1 LHKCRIERIKKLS
14 IKTNQGDLAGVFS
27 MLQTLT
33 DTKEDIAGSCL
44 VLHDISWET
53 YEQLLEIFAER
64 PTPRMTY
71 YKGTLELM
79 VPLPEHE
86 RYSWTL
92 GRLIV
97 ALSEEIGIEIIGLKS
112 STWRSEP
119 KKAGNEADECFY
131 IQNEALMRGKLTID
145 LKNDP
150 PPDLAVEMDL
160 TSSSINK
167 MVVYAELKMPEV
179 WIWKK
184 GKLIINILNDTGYVE
199 SETSLAFGS
208 FPVKE
213 LAQFMHLD
221 SEKGENA
228 RIREVREWVRSHLQN
243 QLP

>member
-1 LHKCRIERIKKLS
+1 
-14 IKTNQGDLAGVFS
+14 

-33 DTKEDIAGSCL
+33 DTKEELAGSHL

-64 PTPRMTY
+64 STPRMTY
-71 YKGTLELM
+71 YQGTLELI

-167 MVVYAELKMPEV
+167 MAVYAELKVPEV

-228 RIREVREWVRSHLQN
+228 RIREFREWVRSHLN
-243 QLP
+243 

>member
-1 LHKCRIERIKKLS
+1 MVQTITYSKEE
-14 IKTNQGDLAGVFS
+14 LAGS
-27 MLQTLT
+27 H
-33 DTKEDIAGSCL
+33 L
-44 VLHDISWET
+44 VLQDISWET

-64 PTPRMTY
+64 STPRMTY
-71 YKGTLELM
+71 YQGTLELM

-160 TSSSINK
+160 
-167 MVVYAELKMPEV
+167 MV
-179 WIWKK
+179 
-184 GKLIINILNDTGYVE
+184 ILC
-199 SETSLAFGS
+199 L
-208 FPVKE
+208 
-213 LAQFMHLD
+213 
-221 SEKGENA
+221 
-228 RIREVREWVRSHLQN
+228 
-243 QLP
+243 

>member
-1 LHKCRIERIKKLS
+1 
-14 IKTNQGDLAGVFS
+14 

-33 DTKEDIAGSCL
+33 NTKEDIAGSCL
-44 VLHDISWET
+44 ILHDISWET

-64 PTPRMTY
+64 STPRMTY
-71 YKGTLELM
+71 YQGTLELM

-131 IQNEALMRGKLTID
+131 IQNEALMREKLTID

-167 MVVYAELKMPEV
+167 MAVYAELKVPEV

-228 RIREVREWVRSHLQN
+228 RIREFREWVRSHLN
-243 QLP
+243 

>member
-1 LHKCRIERIKKLS
+1 MVQTQAYSKEE
-14 IKTNQGDLAGVFS
+14 LAGS
-27 MLQTLT
+27 HL
-33 DTKEDIAGSCL
+33 I
-44 VLHDISWET
+44 LHDISWET

-64 PTPRMTY
+64 STPRMTY
-71 YKGTLELM
+71 YQGTLELM
-79 VPLPEHE
+79 VFLPEHE

-150 PPDLAVEMDL
+150 PPDLAVEIDL

-167 MVVYAELKMPEV
+167 MAVYAELKVPEV

-199 SETSLAFGS
+199 SETSLAFAS

-213 LAQFMHLD
+213 LAQFMNLD

-228 RIREVREWVRSHLQN
+228 RIREFREWARSHLQHIPG
-243 QLP
+243 L

>member
-1 LHKCRIERIKKLS
+1 MVQTLAYSKEE
-14 IKTNQGDLAGVFS
+14 LAGS
-27 MLQTLT
+27 HL
-33 DTKEDIAGSCL
+33 I
-44 VLHDISWET
+44 LHDISWET

-64 PTPRMTY
+64 STPRMTHY
-71 YKGTLELM
+71 QGTLELM

-86 RYSWTL
+86 RYSWTM

-112 STWRSEP
+112 STWRPEP

-160 TSSSINK
+160 TSSSINE
-167 MVVYAELKMPEV
+167 MAVYAELKVPEV

-199 SETSLAFGS
+199 SETSLAFAS

-228 RIREVREWVRSHLQN
+228 RIREFREWVRSHLN
-243 QLP
+243 

>member
-1 LHKCRIERIKKLS
+1 MVQTQAYSKEE
-14 IKTNQGDLAGVFS
+14 LAGS
-27 MLQTLT
+27 HL
-33 DTKEDIAGSCL
+33 I
-44 VLHDISWET
+44 LHDISWET

-64 PTPRMTY
+64 STPRMTY
-71 YKGTLELM
+71 YQGTLELM
-79 VPLPEHE
+79 VPSPEHE

-92 GRLIV
+92 CRLIV

-150 PPDLAVEMDL
+150 PPDLAVEIDL
-160 TSSSINK
+160 TSSSIHK
-167 MVVYAELKMPEV
+167 MAVYAELKVPEV
-179 WIWKK
+179 WVWKK
-184 GKLIINILNDTGYVE
+184 GKLIINILNDTSYVE

-228 RIREVREWVRSHLQN
+228 RLREFREWARSHLQHIPG
-243 QLP
+243 L

>member
-1 LHKCRIERIKKLS
+1 MVQTQAYSKEE
-14 IKTNQGDLAGVFS
+14 LAGS
-27 MLQTLT
+27 HL
-33 DTKEDIAGSCL
+33 I
-44 VLHDISWET
+44 LHDISWET

-64 PTPRMTY
+64 STPRMTY
-71 YKGTLELM
+71 YQGTLELM
-79 VPLPEHE
+79 VPSPEHE

-92 GRLIV
+92 CRLIV

-150 PPDLAVEMDL
+150 PPDLAVEIDL

-167 MVVYAELKMPEV
+167 MAVYAELKVPEV

-221 SEKGENA
+221 SDKGENA
-228 RIREVREWVRSHLQN
+228 RIREFREWVRSHLQHIPG
-243 QLP
+243 L

>member
-1 LHKCRIERIKKLS
+1 MVQTLAYSKEE
-14 IKTNQGDLAGVFS
+14 LAGS
-27 MLQTLT
+27 HL
-33 DTKEDIAGSCL
+33 I
-44 VLHDISWET
+44 LHDISWET

-64 PTPRMTY
+64 STPRMTY
-71 YKGTLELM
+71 YQGTLELM

-167 MVVYAELKMPEV
+167 MAVYAELKVPEV

-184 GKLIINILNDTGYVE
+184 GKLIINILNDAGYVE

-228 RIREVREWVRSHLQN
+228 RIREFREWVRSHLN
-243 QLP
+243 

>member
-1 LHKCRIERIKKLS
+1 MVQTLAYSKEE
-14 IKTNQGDLAGVFS
+14 LAGS
-27 MLQTLT
+27 HL
-33 DTKEDIAGSCL
+33 I
-44 VLHDISWET
+44 LHDISWET

-64 PTPRMTY
+64 STPRMTY
-71 YKGTLELM
+71 YQGTLELM

-86 RYSWTL
+86 RSSWTL

-167 MVVYAELKMPEV
+167 MAVYAELKVPEV

-228 RIREVREWVRSHLQN
+228 RIREFREWVRSHLN
-243 QLP
+243 

>member
-1 LHKCRIERIKKLS
+1 MVQTLAYSKEE
-14 IKTNQGDLAGVFS
+14 LAGS
-27 MLQTLT
+27 HL
-33 DTKEDIAGSCL
+33 I
-44 VLHDISWET
+44 LHDISWET

-64 PTPRMTY
+64 STPRMTY
-71 YKGTLELM
+71 YQGTLELM

-167 MVVYAELKMPEV
+167 MAVYAELKVPEV

-199 SETSLAFGS
+199 SETSWAFGS

-213 LAQFMHLD
+213 LAQFMNLD

-228 RIREVREWVRSHLQN
+228 RIREFREWVRSHLN
-243 QLP
+243 

>member
-1 LHKCRIERIKKLS
+1 
-14 IKTNQGDLAGVFS
+14 

-33 DTKEDIAGSCL
+33 DTKEYLAGSCL

-71 YKGTLELM
+71 YNGTLELM

-92 GRLIV
+92 GRLIA
-97 ALSEEIGIEIIGLKS
+97 ALSEELGLEIIGLKS
-112 STWRSEP
+112 STWRSQP
-119 KKAGNEADECFY
+119 KKAGKEADECFY
-131 IQNEALMRGKLTID
+131 IQNEAVMRGKLKID
-145 LKNDP
+145 LKTDP
-150 PPDLAVEMDL
+150 PPDLAVEIDW

-167 MVVYAELKMPEV
+167 MAVYAELKVPEV
-179 WIWKK
+179 WVWKK
-184 GKLIINILNDTGYVE
+184 GKLIINILNDTSYVE
-199 SETSLAFGS
+199 CETSLAFAS

-228 RIREVREWVRSHLQN
+228 RIREFREWVRSHLN
-243 QLP
+243 

>member
-1 LHKCRIERIKKLS
+1 MVQTLAYSKEE
-14 IKTNQGDLAGVFS
+14 LAGS
-27 MLQTLT
+27 H
-33 DTKEDIAGSCL
+33 L

-53 YEQLLEIFAER
+53 YEHLLEVFAER
-64 PTPRMTY
+64 STPRMTY
-71 YKGTLELM
+71 YQGTLELM

-167 MVVYAELKMPEV
+167 MAVYAELKVPEV

-184 GKLIINILNDTGYVE
+184 G
-199 SETSLAFGS
+199 ETSLAFAS

-213 LAQFMHLD
+213 LAQFMNLD

-228 RIREVREWVRSHLQN
+228 RIRELREWVRSRLQN

>member
-1 LHKCRIERIKKLS
+1 MVQTLAYSKEE
-14 IKTNQGDLAGVFS
+14 LAGS
-27 MLQTLT
+27 HL
-33 DTKEDIAGSCL
+33 I
-44 VLHDISWET
+44 LHDISWET

-64 PTPRMTY
+64 STPRMTY
-71 YKGTLELM
+71 YQGTLELM

-167 MVVYAELKMPEV
+167 MAVYAELKVPEV

-184 GKLIINILNDTGYVE
+184 AKLIINILNDTGYVE

-228 RIREVREWVRSHLQN
+228 RIREFREWVRSHLQN
-243 QLP
+243 QLL

>member
-1 LHKCRIERIKKLS
+1 MVQTLAYSKEE
-14 IKTNQGDLAGVFS
+14 LAGS
-27 MLQTLT
+27 HL
-33 DTKEDIAGSCL
+33 I
-44 VLHDISWET
+44 LHDISWEI

-64 PTPRMTY
+64 STPRMTY
-71 YKGTLELM
+71 YQGTLELM

-167 MVVYAELKMPEV
+167 MAVYAELKVPEV

-228 RIREVREWVRSHLQN
+228 RIREFREWVRSHLN
-243 QLP
+243 

>member
-1 LHKCRIERIKKLS
+1 MVQTLAYSKEE
-14 IKTNQGDLAGVFS
+14 LAGS
-27 MLQTLT
+27 H
-33 DTKEDIAGSCL
+33 L

-64 PTPRMTY
+64 STPRMTY
-71 YKGTLELM
+71 YQGTLELM

-167 MVVYAELKMPEV
+167 MAVYAELKVPEV

-199 SETSLAFGS
+199 SETSLAFAS

-213 LAQFMHLD
+213 LAQFMRLD

-228 RIREVREWVRSHLQN
+228 RIREFREWVRSHLN
-243 QLP
+243 

>member
-1 LHKCRIERIKKLS
+1 MVQTLAYSKEE
-14 IKTNQGDLAGVFS
+14 LAGS
-27 MLQTLT
+27 HL
-33 DTKEDIAGSCL
+33 I
-44 VLHDISWET
+44 LHDISWET

-64 PTPRMTY
+64 STPRMTY
-71 YKGTLELM
+71 YQGTLELM

-167 MVVYAELKMPEV
+167 MAVYAELKVPEV

-213 LAQFMHLD
+213 LPQFMNLD

-228 RIREVREWVRSHLQN
+228 RIREFREWVRSHLQN
-243 QLP
+243 QLLLGKGTAVS

>member
-1 LHKCRIERIKKLS
+1 MVQTLAYSKEE
-14 IKTNQGDLAGVFS
+14 LAGS
-27 MLQTLT
+27 H
-33 DTKEDIAGSCL
+33 L

-64 PTPRMTY
+64 STPRMTY
-71 YKGTLELM
+71 YQGTLELM

-119 KKAGNEADECFY
+119 KKAGKEADECFY

-160 TSSSINK
+160 TSSSIPK
-167 MVVYAELKMPEV
+167 MAVYAELKVPEV

-199 SETSLAFGS
+199 SETSLAFAS

-228 RIREVREWVRSHLQN
+228 RIREFREWVRSHLN
-243 QLP
+243 

>member
-1 LHKCRIERIKKLS
+1 MVQTLAYSKEE
-14 IKTNQGDLAGVFS
+14 LAGS
-27 MLQTLT
+27 HL
-33 DTKEDIAGSCL
+33 I
-44 VLHDISWET
+44 LHDISWET

-64 PTPRMTY
+64 STPRMTY
-71 YKGTLELM
+71 YQGTLELI

-167 MVVYAELKMPEV
+167 MAVYAELKVPEV

-199 SETSLAFGS
+199 SETSLAFAS

-228 RIREVREWVRSHLQN
+228 RIREFREWVRSYLN
-243 QLP
+243 

>member
-1 LHKCRIERIKKLS
+1 MVQTLAYSKEE
-14 IKTNQGDLAGVFS
+14 LAGS
-27 MLQTLT
+27 HL
-33 DTKEDIAGSCL
+33 I
-44 VLHDISWET
+44 LHDISWET

-64 PTPRMTY
+64 STPRMTY
-71 YKGTLELM
+71 YQGTLELM

-167 MVVYAELKMPEV
+167 MAVYAELKVPEV

-184 GKLIINILNDTGYVE
+184 GKLIINILNDTGYLE
-199 SETSLAFGS
+199 SETSLAFAS

-213 LAQFMHLD
+213 LAQFMNLD

-228 RIREVREWVRSHLQN
+228 RIREFREWVRSHLN
-243 QLP
+243 

>member
-1 LHKCRIERIKKLS
+1 MVQTLAYSKEE
-14 IKTNQGDLAGVFS
+14 LAGS
-27 MLQTLT
+27 HL
-33 DTKEDIAGSCL
+33 I
-44 VLHDISWET
+44 LHDISWET

-64 PTPRMTY
+64 STPRMTY
-71 YKGTLELM
+71 YQGTLELM

-167 MVVYAELKMPEV
+167 MAVYAELKVPEV

-199 SETSLAFGS
+199 SETSLAFAS

-213 LAQFMHLD
+213 LAQFMRLD

-228 RIREVREWVRSHLQN
+228 RIREFREWVRSHLN
-243 QLP
+243 

>member
-1 LHKCRIERIKKLS
+1 
-14 IKTNQGDLAGVFS
+14 

-33 DTKEDIAGSCL
+33 VSKEELAGSHL

-64 PTPRMTY
+64 STPRMTY
-71 YKGTLELM
+71 YQGTLELM

-97 ALSEEIGIEIIGLKS
+97 ALSEEIGIEILGLKS

-119 KKAGNEADECFY
+119 KKAGNEAEECFY

-167 MVVYAELKMPEV
+167 MAVYAELKVPEV

-213 LAQFMHLD
+213 LAQFMRLD

-228 RIREVREWVRSHLQN
+228 RIREFREWVRSHLN
-243 QLP
+243 

>member
-1 LHKCRIERIKKLS
+1 MVQTLAYSKEE
-14 IKTNQGDLAGVFS
+14 LAGS
-27 MLQTLT
+27 HL
-33 DTKEDIAGSCL
+33 I
-44 VLHDISWET
+44 LHDISWET

-64 PTPRMTY
+64 STPRMTY
-71 YKGTLELM
+71 YQGTLELM

-150 PPDLAVEMDL
+150 PPDLAVEIDL

-167 MVVYAELKMPEV
+167 MAVYAELKVPEV

-199 SETSLAFGS
+199 SETSLAFAS

-213 LAQFMHLD
+213 LAQFMNLD

-228 RIREVREWVRSHLQN
+228 RIREFREWARSHLQHIPG
-243 QLP
+243 L

>member
-1 LHKCRIERIKKLS
+1 MVQTQAYSKEE
-14 IKTNQGDLAGVFS
+14 LAGS
-27 MLQTLT
+27 HL
-33 DTKEDIAGSCL
+33 I
-44 VLHDISWET
+44 LHDISWET

-64 PTPRMTY
+64 STPRMTY
-71 YKGTLELM
+71 YQGTLELM

-167 MVVYAELKMPEV
+167 MAVYAELKVPEV

-199 SETSLAFGS
+199 SETSLAFAS

-213 LAQFMHLD
+213 IAQFMHLD

-228 RIREVREWVRSHLQN
+228 RIREFREWVRSHLQHIPG
-243 QLP
+243 L

>member
-1 LHKCRIERIKKLS
+1 MVQTLAYSKEE
-14 IKTNQGDLAGVFS
+14 LAGS
-27 MLQTLT
+27 HL
-33 DTKEDIAGSCL
+33 I
-44 VLHDISWET
+44 LHDISWET

-64 PTPRMTY
+64 STPRMTY
-71 YKGTLELM
+71 YQGTLELM
-79 VPLPEHE
+79 VFLPEHE

-97 ALSEEIGIEIIGLKS
+97 ALSEEIGIEIMGLKS

-167 MVVYAELKMPEV
+167 MAVYAELKVPEV

-228 RIREVREWVRSHLQN
+228 RIREFREWARSHLQHIPG
-243 QLP
+243 L

>member
-1 LHKCRIERIKKLS
+1 MVQTLAYSKEE
-14 IKTNQGDLAGVFS
+14 LAGS
-27 MLQTLT
+27 HL
-33 DTKEDIAGSCL
+33 I
-44 VLHDISWET
+44 LHDISWET

-64 PTPRMTY
+64 STPRMTY
-71 YKGTLELM
+71 YQGTLELM

-167 MVVYAELKMPEV
+167 MAVYAELKVPEV

-208 FPVKE
+208 FPIKE
-213 LAQFMHLD
+213 LAQFMRLD

-228 RIREVREWVRSHLQN
+228 RIREFREWVRSHLN
-243 QLP
+243 

>member
-1 LHKCRIERIKKLS
+1 
-14 IKTNQGDLAGVFS
+14 

-33 DTKEDIAGSCL
+33 DTKEYLAGSHL

-64 PTPRMTY
+64 STPRMTY
-71 YKGTLELM
+71 YQGTLELM

-167 MVVYAELKMPEV
+167 MAVYAELKVPEV

-184 GKLIINILNDTGYVE
+184 GKLIINILNDTGYLE
-199 SETSLAFGS
+199 SETSLAFAS

-213 LAQFMHLD
+213 LAQFMNLD

-228 RIREVREWVRSHLQN
+228 RIREFREWVRSHLQN
-243 QLP
+243 QLL

>member
-1 LHKCRIERIKKLS
+1 
-14 IKTNQGDLAGVFS
+14 

-64 PTPRMTY
+64 STPRMTY
-71 YKGTLELM
+71 YQGTLELM

-92 GRLIV
+92 GRLIA
-97 ALSEEIGIEIIGLKS
+97 ALSEEMGIEIIGLKS

-119 KKAGNEADECFY
+119 KKAGNEADEFFY
-131 IQNEALMRGKLTID
+131 IQNEALMRGKLSID
-145 LKNDP
+145 LRNDP

-167 MVVYAELKMPEV
+167 MAVYAELKVPEV

-228 RIREVREWVRSHLQN
+228 RIREFREWVRSHLQN
-243 QLP
+243 RQQS

>member
-1 LHKCRIERIKKLS
+1 MVQTLAYSKEE
-14 IKTNQGDLAGVFS
+14 LAGS
-27 MLQTLT
+27 H
-33 DTKEDIAGSCL
+33 L
-44 VLHDISWET
+44 VLQDISWET

-64 PTPRMTY
+64 STPRMTY
-71 YKGTLELM
+71 YQGTLELM

-150 PPDLAVEMDL
+150 PPDLVVEMDL

-167 MVVYAELKMPEV
+167 MAVYAELKVPEV

-184 GKLIINILNDTGYVE
+184 GKLIINILTDTGYAE
-199 SETSLAFGS
+199 SETSLAFAS

-213 LAQFMHLD
+213 LAQFMNLD

-228 RIREVREWVRSHLQN
+228 RIREFREWVRSRLN
-243 QLP
+243 

>member
-1 LHKCRIERIKKLS
+1 
-14 IKTNQGDLAGVFS
+14 

-33 DTKEDIAGSCL
+33 DSKEDIAGSHL

-64 PTPRMTY
+64 STPRMTY
-71 YKGTLELM
+71 YQGTLELM

-167 MVVYAELKMPEV
+167 MAVYAELKVPEV

-199 SETSLAFGS
+199 SETSLAFAS

-228 RIREVREWVRSHLQN
+228 RIREFREWVRSHLQN
-243 QLP
+243 QLL

>member
-1 LHKCRIERIKKLS
+1 MVQTLAYSKEE
-14 IKTNQGDLAGVFS
+14 LAGS
-27 MLQTLT
+27 HL
-33 DTKEDIAGSCL
+33 I
-44 VLHDISWET
+44 LHDISWET

-64 PTPRMTY
+64 STPRMTY
-71 YKGTLELM
+71 YQGTLELM

-167 MVVYAELKMPEV
+167 MAVYAELKVPEV

-228 RIREVREWVRSHLQN
+228 RIREFREWVRSHLQN
-243 QLP
+243 QLL

>member
-1 LHKCRIERIKKLS
+1 
-14 IKTNQGDLAGVFS
+14 
-27 MLQTLT
+27 
-33 DTKEDIAGSCL
+33 
-44 VLHDISWET
+44 
-53 YEQLLEIFAER
+53 
-64 PTPRMTY
+64 MTY
-71 YKGTLELM
+71 YQGTLELM

-86 RYSWTL
+86 RYSWTM

-167 MVVYAELKMPEV
+167 MAVYAELKVPEV

-184 GKLIINILNDTGYVE
+184 GQLIINILNDTGYVE

-228 RIREVREWVRSHLQN
+228 RIREFREWVRSHLN
-243 QLP
+243 

>member
-1 LHKCRIERIKKLS
+1 MVQTLAYSKEE
-14 IKTNQGDLAGVFS
+14 LAGS
-27 MLQTLT
+27 HL
-33 DTKEDIAGSCL
+33 I
-44 VLHDISWET
+44 LHDISWET

-64 PTPRMTY
+64 STPRMTY
-71 YKGTLELM
+71 YQGTLELM

-119 KKAGNEADECFY
+119 KKAGNEADEC
-131 IQNEALMRGKLTID
+131 LMRGKLTID

-167 MVVYAELKMPEV
+167 MAVYAELKVPEV

-213 LAQFMHLD
+213 LAQFMNLD

-228 RIREVREWVRSHLQN
+228 RIREFREWVRSHLQN
-243 QLP
+243 QLL

>member
-1 LHKCRIERIKKLS
+1 MVQTLAYSKEE
-14 IKTNQGDLAGVFS
+14 LAGS
-27 MLQTLT
+27 HL
-33 DTKEDIAGSCL
+33 I
-44 VLHDISWET
+44 LHDISWET

-64 PTPRMTY
+64 STPRMTY
-71 YKGTLELM
+71 YQGTLELM

-167 MVVYAELKMPEV
+167 MAVYAELKVPEV

-184 GKLIINILNDTGYVE
+184 GKLIINILNDAGYVE

-213 LAQFMHLD
+213 IAQFMHLD

-228 RIREVREWVRSHLQN
+228 RIREFREWVRF
-243 QLP
+243 PAG

>member
-1 LHKCRIERIKKLS
+1 MVQTLAYSKEE
-14 IKTNQGDLAGVFS
+14 LAGS
-27 MLQTLT
+27 HL
-33 DTKEDIAGSCL
+33 I
-44 VLHDISWET
+44 LHDISWET

-64 PTPRMTY
+64 STPRMTY
-71 YKGTLELM
+71 YQGTLELM

-167 MVVYAELKMPEV
+167 MAVYAELKVPEV

-199 SETSLAFGS
+199 SETSLAFAS

-213 LAQFMHLD
+213 LAQFMNLD

-228 RIREVREWVRSHLQN
+228 RIREFREWVRSHLQN
-243 QLP
+243 QLL

>member
-1 LHKCRIERIKKLS
+1 MVQTQAYSKEE
-14 IKTNQGDLAGVFS
+14 LAGS
-27 MLQTLT
+27 HL
-33 DTKEDIAGSCL
+33 I
-44 VLHDISWET
+44 LHDISWET

-64 PTPRMTY
+64 STPRMTY
-71 YKGTLELM
+71 YQGTLELM

-97 ALSEEIGIEIIGLKS
+97 ALSEEIGIEIMGLKS

-150 PPDLAVEMDL
+150 PPDLAVEIDL

-167 MVVYAELKMPEV
+167 MAVYAELKVPEV

-221 SEKGENA
+221 SDKGENA
-228 RIREVREWVRSHLQN
+228 RIREFREWVRSHLQHIPG
-243 QLP
+243 L